1 MGVSV
6 CSLVDWL
13 VRKRF
18 IGGARAHSK
27 RLMLWMLLL
36 HAVVVVVVGGG
47 GAIVV
52 VGV

>member
-18 IGGARAHSK
+18 VGGARAHSK

-36 HAVVVVVVGGG
+36 HAVVVVGGG